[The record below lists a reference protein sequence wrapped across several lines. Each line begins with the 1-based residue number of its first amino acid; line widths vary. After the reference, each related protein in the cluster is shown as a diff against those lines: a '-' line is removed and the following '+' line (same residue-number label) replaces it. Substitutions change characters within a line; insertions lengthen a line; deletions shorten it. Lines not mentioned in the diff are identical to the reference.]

1 VVDYEAAPLRG
12 SVFMAAGGRKSK
24 AFRIDSWQ
32 GRGDRECK
40 SSYGRARQNPISDA
54 MAAHFAKPVLT

>member
-1 VVDYEAAPLRG
+1 VRG
-12 SVFMAAGGRKSK
+12 SVFMAASGRKSK

-32 GRGDRECK
+32 GRYRGDRECK